1 MKILVTLLSNLSL
14 RALSSINSKMNFK
27 RFRKKLL
34 SQILGTIKMIWK
46 AQLTCMNK
54 FMGLKKEF
62 ALKIQSTV
70 QLLKWILNKST
81 RSPFRFKIF
90 FTAGLAW
97 I

>member
-1 MKILVTLLSNLSL
+1 
-14 RALSSINSKMNFK
+14 
-27 RFRKKLL
+27 
-34 SQILGTIKMIWK
+34 MIWK